1 MQGIFKV
8 TFEGKK
14 KSLEC
19 LVRFIQEKS
28 KSEDAYEDFEQLIE
42 YAEDFN
48 EVGDNDA
55 TSLVIGL
62 EESGNISGIDTS
74 HFEEMALAVPSLKM
88 TGYYGVL
95 DEDSHTEFISEANS
109 INVEFTEI
117 DDPQICPL
125 CGEEIDEDDCF
136 IDEDADDEDEMYFC
150 CEQHYMLFKIVNYYD
165 ENDIDYNYDE
175 LMEADK
181 RKIKKLFNSISDEED
196 D

>member
-1 MQGIFKV
+1 M
-8 TFEGKK
+8 
-14 KSLEC
+14 
-19 LVRFIQEKS
+19 
-28 KSEDAYEDFEQLIE
+28 
-42 YAEDFN
+42 
-48 EVGDNDA
+48 
-55 TSLVIGL
+55 

-117 DDPQICPL
+117 DDPKICSL

-150 CEQHYMLFKIVNYYD
+150 SFTKNL
-165 ENDIDYNYDE
+165 
-175 LMEADK
+175 
-181 RKIKKLFNSISDEED
+181 R
-196 D
+196 